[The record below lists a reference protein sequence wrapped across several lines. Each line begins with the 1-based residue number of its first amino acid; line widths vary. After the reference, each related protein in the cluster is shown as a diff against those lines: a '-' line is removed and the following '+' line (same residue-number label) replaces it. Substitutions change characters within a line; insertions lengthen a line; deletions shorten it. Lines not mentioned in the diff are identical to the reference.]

1 MVTVVLVGFS
11 SIMAVVLIAADVEVS
26 ATMIGLSLTY
36 IISLSGNL
44 QFMVRQSAL
53 VENFMTS
60 VERVIDFGVNTP
72 QEREGEGGEGG
83 GEWNDVGELRAE
95 NASMR
100 YSPDDPLVL
109 SGVSFS
115 CKQGDNVGICGRTGA
130 GKSSFVN
137 CLLRLTSLEEDGGK
151 IMLGSE
157 DVSKVPLSKLRNAV
171 TLIPQ
176 SPVLFDGDVRYA
188 LKRTSNP
195 TQPNPTLARNPRRS
209 AAQPERARTG
219 AFSTASLVASIF
231 AARERF
237 SSFFLRPPLTPPL
250 TRPLPYLRSLRYNV
264 DPCGLYSD
272 GDIKKALLAVNLGDA
287 LTLDTQVGMDG
298 DNLSVGQQQLLS
310 LARAALRRSKLVV
323 LDEPTANVDQETD
336 VVIRRMMN
344 EGGGGG
350 GGDGGE
356 VAIGDFSKST
366 VVTIAHRVQSIVDCD
381 VVVVLGAG
389 KVLETGRGRDL
400 AAKKGGIFAGMVD
413 K

>member
-195 TQPNPTLARNPRRS
+195 TSPT
-209 AAQPERARTG
+209 
-219 AFSTASLVASIF
+219 
-231 AARERF
+231 
-237 SSFFLRPPLTPPL
+237 
-250 TRPLPYLRSLRYNV
+250 
-264 DPCGLYSD
+264 
-272 GDIKKALLAVNLGDA
+272 
-287 LTLDTQVGMDG
+287 
-298 DNLSVGQQQLLS
+298 QL
-310 LARAALRRSKLVV
+310 
-323 LDEPTANVDQETD
+323 
-336 VVIRRMMN
+336 
-344 EGGGGG
+344 
-350 GGDGGE
+350 
-356 VAIGDFSKST
+356 
-366 VVTIAHRVQSIVDCD
+366 
-381 VVVVLGAG
+381 
-389 KVLETGRGRDL
+389 
-400 AAKKGGIFAGMVD
+400 
-413 K
+413 